1 MISDEEIELNI
12 DDFKTQYAD
21 PLTGV
26 VDRSKICFAAELRT
40 AEEPLTPNT
49 ERIYVFYARDKSV
62 GIKVMRESVCAFAA
76 LR

>member
-1 MISDEEIELNI
+1 MTIE
-12 DDFKTQYAD
+12 DFKAAYAD

-26 VDRSKICFAAELRT
+26 VDRAKICFAADRRADDE
-40 AEEPLTPNT
+40 ALTENT
-49 ERIYVFYARDKSV
+49 ERIYIFYARDKSV